1 MHVAWEANLLADE
14 THIDA
19 IEEASDATLGAKVVL
34 NFMRIERIVREGI
47 HSFSWSE
54 QLERAIFRGNQ
65 ESVRLEADTAIALCE
80 DGAAKNS

>member
-47 HSFSWSE
+47 HSFS
-54 QLERAIFRGNQ
+54 
-65 ESVRLEADTAIALCE
+65 
-80 DGAAKNS
+80 